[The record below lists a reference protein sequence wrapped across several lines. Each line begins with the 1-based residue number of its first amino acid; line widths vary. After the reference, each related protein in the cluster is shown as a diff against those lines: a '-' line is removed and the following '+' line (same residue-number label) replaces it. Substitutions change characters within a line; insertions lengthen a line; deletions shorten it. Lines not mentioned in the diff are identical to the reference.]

1 VTSGTLTVTSADFGP
16 THQVSLAW
24 TANSGGAVSQ
34 TFTLR
39 PGAIVLIQSL
49 PGASPLTPPA
59 GGYQAT
65 VTDPNG
71 VALSDDQGGLL
82 PIVSS
87 GSVVNPIVG
96 VPSWPKSQ
104 GGVSYGNVPEWQPG
118 GLCTLTVTGAGNGG
132 QGTLNIYLL
141 TANF

>member
-1 VTSGTLTVTSADFGP
+1 MTTGTLTVTSADFGP

-24 TANSGGAVSQ
+24 TATAGGLVSQ

-39 PGAIVLIQSL
+39 PGAIVLMESI
-49 PGASPLTPPA
+49 PGATPLTPPA

-65 VTDPNG
+65 VTGPNG
-71 VALSDDQGGLL
+71 EVLSDDAGGLL

-87 GSVVNPIVG
+87 GSIANPIIG

-104 GGVSYGNVPEWQPG
+104 GGVAYGGTPLWQPG
-118 GLCTLTVTGAGNGG
+118 GLCTLTVTGGGNGG